1 MEDSMSK
8 NKDKR
13 RMSDFEIL
21 EQGGVRVVLDVG
33 EINLDQEDVNYI
45 ADMVT
50 KLKKCDAPEQAISE
64 CVYDFI
70 ANLIFVKKL
79 SPKERELY
87 FNAMEHEKDLVG
99 NITLDDVVKMTP
111 SQRRKLSNEFDARK
125 NKAVN

>member
-1 MEDSMSK
+1 MSK

-21 EQGGVRVVLDVG
+21 EKGGVRVVLDVG

-45 ADMVT
+45 AEMVT

-70 ANLIFVKKL
+70 SNLIFVEKL
-79 SPKERELY
+79 SPKERELC
-87 FNAMEHEKDLVG
+87 FNSMEHEKELVG

-111 SQRRKLSNEFDARK
+111 SQRKKLSDEFDTKK
-125 NKAVN
+125 NKSLN